1 MRTFIL
7 GVILG
12 STLTGTL
19 VVAGQ
24 FAPQSE
30 TQRQFDYFRERGQ
43 QLDIEALRRH
53 ADRQKIESMMTP
65 CPK

>member
-24 FAPQSE
+24 FSNRSE
-30 TQRQFDYFRERGQ
+30 TQQQFDYFRERGQ
-43 QLDIEALRRH
+43 QLDIETLRRH
-53 ADRQKIESMMTP
+53 ADRQSMINP
-65 CPK
+65 CAK

>member
-1 MRTFIL
+1 MRNLIA
-7 GVILG
+7 GIILG

-30 TQRQFDYFRERGQ
+30 TQQRFHDWRERAQ
-43 QLDIEALRRH
+43 QLDVEALRRH
-53 ADRQKIESMMTP
+53 ADRQSMIAP